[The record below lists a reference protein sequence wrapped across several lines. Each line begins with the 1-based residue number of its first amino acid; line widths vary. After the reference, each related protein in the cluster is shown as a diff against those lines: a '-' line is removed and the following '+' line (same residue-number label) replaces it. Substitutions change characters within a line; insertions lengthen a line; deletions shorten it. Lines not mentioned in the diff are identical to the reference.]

1 MLTEKSIAEVL
12 LLWQSKRKAVGQLSK
27 LLAGW
32 DSILEQEE
40 NALRSLPQLS
50 RDADRGGG

>member
-1 MLTEKSIAEVL
+1 MLTEKSIAEAL
-12 LLWQSKRKAVGQLSK
+12 LLCQSKRKTVGQLSK